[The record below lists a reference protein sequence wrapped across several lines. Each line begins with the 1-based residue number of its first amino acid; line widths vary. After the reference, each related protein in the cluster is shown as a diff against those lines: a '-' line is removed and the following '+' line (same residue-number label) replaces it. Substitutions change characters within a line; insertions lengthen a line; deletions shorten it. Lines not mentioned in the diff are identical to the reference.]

1 MTLHSLFLLFLAYG
15 LSSAFCPK
23 VCDDKTKDCKLD
35 FQLHMRPNTVQ
46 KICGLIGM
54 QMFVPEA
61 MKDYVFPMSQKP
73 KDYRVLN
80 DQPDGGKFVH
90 ITGRDGKQHSF
101 VIWPMHDKIN
111 GETWYS
117 QSNLLAFDAVCV
129 PRGSNVTGTYPVP
142 PTANHREFVDEPA
155 TKKPS
160 G

>member
-1 MTLHSLFLLFLAYG
+1 MSRKPTGYKEVRVTRGQVETISI
-15 LSSAFCPK
+15 
-23 VCDDKTKDCKLD
+23 TKDDEVRTEEFDILP
-35 FQLHMRPNTVQ
+35 LPE
-46 KICGLIGM
+46 KIYGETCIGM

-80 DQPDGGKFVH
+80 DQRDGGKFVH

-101 VIWPMHDKIN
+101 VIWPMRDKIN

-142 PTANHREFVDEPA
+142 PTANHREFVDEST